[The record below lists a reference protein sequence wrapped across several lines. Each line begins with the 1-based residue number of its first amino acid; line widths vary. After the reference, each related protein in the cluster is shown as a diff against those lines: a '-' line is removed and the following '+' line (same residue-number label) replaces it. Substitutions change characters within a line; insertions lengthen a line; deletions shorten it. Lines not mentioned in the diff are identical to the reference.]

1 MTLDPRK
8 MLDLMA
14 YADGELE
21 GDEARAVELLLAT
34 DERAAN
40 LVDNVGRLGDYLA
53 LGHSERAEFAAEF
66 DVADDVMA
74 KIDAPA
80 APAAS
85 VSVDVAPAKGAA
97 PAKGVALAKETVEP
111 VRSAEVVSLEAARTR
126 GARRWAVGGGIVAA
140 LAVAAS
146 VFFFLRPREEPMA
159 LSPNA
164 ASRVSSD
171 DPAGGVEVT
180 AFGAPGQ
187 SVSVFYLPSTNE
199 VSTNVVVWVDET
211 GGK

>member
-21 GDEARAVELLLAT
+21 GDDARAVELLLAT
-34 DERAAN
+34 DEQAAN

-53 LGHSERAEFAAEF
+53 LGHSERAEFTAEF

-74 KIDAPA
+74 KIDALPA
-80 APAAS
+80 TSAEP
-85 VSVDVAPAKGAA
+85 VSNDVAPEKDGT
-97 PAKGVALAKETVEP
+97 PAKELALA
-111 VRSAEVVSLEAARTR
+111 RSAEVVSLDAARAR

-146 VFFFLRPREEPMA
+146 VFFFLRSGEEPMA
-159 LSPNA
+159 LSPNPA
-164 ASRVSSD
+164 ARVSSD
-171 DPAGGVEVT
+171 DPASGVEVT

-187 SVSVFYLPSTNE
+187 SVSVFYLPSTND

>member
-21 GDEARAVELLLAT
+21 GDEALAVEALLVA

-40 LVDNVGRLGDYLA
+40 LVDNVGRLRDCIA
-53 LGHSERAEFAAEF
+53 LGHAERAEFSSEF
-66 DVADDVMA
+66 DVADEIMA
-74 KIDAPA
+74 RIDALPTPA
-80 APAAS
+80 VVP
-85 VSVDVAPAKGAA
+85 APAKEAALA
-97 PAKGVALAKETVEP
+97 PA
-111 VRSAEVVSLEAARTR
+111 VVSAPVAQVVSIDAARGG

-140 LAVAAS
+140 LAMAAS
-146 VFFFLRPREEPMA
+146 VFFFLRPGEEPMA
-159 LSPNA
+159 LSPNP
-164 ASRVSSD
+164 SSLVSD
-171 DPAGGVEVT
+171 DPASGVEVT

-187 SVSVFYLPSTNE
+187 SVSVFYLPSTSD